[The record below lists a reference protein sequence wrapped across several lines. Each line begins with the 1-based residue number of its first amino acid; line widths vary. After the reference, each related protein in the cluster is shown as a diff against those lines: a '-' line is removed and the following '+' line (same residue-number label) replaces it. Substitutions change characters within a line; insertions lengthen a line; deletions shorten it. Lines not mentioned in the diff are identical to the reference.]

1 MSDFDALV
9 SRMHDDEVQLC
20 AFDLLA
26 LEGDDQRSLPAKTGS
41 SRRHGRGFSADPGPR
56 HSPSA
61 DRYGVFT
68 LNQAQGRESH
78 LILPAS
84 PPSPPGRQSPA
95 SAAARRSYLDRV
107 ARMKH
112 LPVAETLCLLRV
124 FLDQT
129 SRPCLPLDVRFP
141 PKTTEASLIPTRTVT
156 LLSDAVQPRDKI

>member
-1 MSDFDALV
+1 VLDGEAVVLGVDGVSDFDALV

-84 PPSPPGRQSPA
+84 TPQSPSGRKPPRLA
-95 SAAARRSYLDRV
+95 APTQVVPLAARGRFYGLASTQ
-107 ARMKH
+107 
-112 LPVAETLCLLRV
+112 PCGTSITLCRPLAVLRST
-124 FLDQT
+124 FY
-129 SRPCLPLDVRFP
+129 
-141 PKTTEASLIPTRTVT
+141 E
-156 LLSDAVQPRDKI
+156 